1 MAKSRKMPGDQ
12 RLTIAIAMAVYV
24 NEVVNFICTEICIVC
39 RSLFGDHSAVFG
51 GIPGESLIG
60 IL

>member
-1 MAKSRKMPGDQ
+1 MPGDQ